1 MHLWPL
7 DLQYN
12 KASYE
17 GKTRKEQK
25 ERKKEFKKRKRKK
38 ESIKEKKKKIKN
50 EKKKRRK
57 KETDHPTMITVP
69 VDCVEIV

>member
-7 DLQYN
+7 DLEYN

-17 GKTRKEQK
+17 GKTRKEKK
-25 ERKKEFKKRKRKK
+25 ERKNLRKKRKK
-38 ESIKEKKKKIKN
+38 ERK
-50 EKKKRRK
+50 K
-57 KETDHPTMITVP
+57 KETDHPTMLTVP